1 MKIGEIDVPNSI
13 VNLEHDVNVLQQAFN
28 FIIANNTNLLVPNE
42 QEIEK
47 FKKNAIEFL
56 QKKYPNMGIKQKK

>member
-28 FIIANNTNLLVPNE
+28 FIIANNPNIRVPNAQQVE
-42 QEIEK
+42 Q
-47 FKKNAIEFL
+47 FKKNAIEVL
-56 QKKYPNMGIKQKK
+56 QKKYPNMGIKQQ